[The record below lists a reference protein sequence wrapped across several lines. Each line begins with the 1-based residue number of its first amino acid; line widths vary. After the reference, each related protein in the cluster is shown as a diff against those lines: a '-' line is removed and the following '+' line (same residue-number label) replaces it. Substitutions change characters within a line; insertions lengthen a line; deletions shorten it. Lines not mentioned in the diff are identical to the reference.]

1 MKRNG
6 YLDAYRGF
14 SLVSMLFFHGY
25 YDLVFIFSL
34 WTNWLGNDFLYFWQ
48 QTIVLSFIFVSGSA
62 VNYTKHLARHGL
74 ELNLLGLLITAI
86 TYFIIP
92 RELIIFGVLNF
103 LGTAMLLT
111 AGLRYIVGDRE
122 LSSVQ
127 RTALFMLCLAGFV
140 LTEGLPSGYIG
151 LYGFKLVTF
160 SQNFSQWGTFLLG
173 LPTVGISSADYVPVL
188 PHIFV
193 FWLGILLWPKGNS
206 EQYDYQG
213 LSFLQMLGRHSL
225 FFYLCHQIVLYGVLW
240 CFVNLFK

>member
-34 WTNWLGNDFLYFWQ
+34 WPNYLGEEFLFFWQ
-48 QTIVLSFIFVSGSA
+48 QTIVLSFIFISGSA

-74 ELNLLGLLITAI
+74 ELNFLGLLITAI
-86 TYFIIP
+86 TYFVIP

-103 LGTAMLLT
+103 LGTAILLT
-111 AGLRYIVGDRE
+111 ALLKYIWGEKE
-122 LSSVQ
+122 LGSTQ
-127 RTALFMLCLAGFV
+127 RTILFILCLAGFV

-160 SQNFSQWGTFLLG
+160 SQIFSQMGTFLLG
-173 LPTVGISSADYVPVL
+173 LPTVGISSADYVPML

-193 FWLGILLWPKGNS
+193 FWLGILLWPKGQS
-206 EQYDYQG
+206 EQYEYKG
-213 LSFLQMLGRHSL
+213 FAWLQLLGRHSL
-225 FFYLCHQIVLYGVLW
+225 GFYLCHQIVLYGALW
-240 CFVNLFK
+240 CYVNLVK